1 MTGMAM
7 MQILIRMSIQGSI
20 IIGIV
25 LLLRMVFRG
34 LRISYRYCVLLWG
47 IVFFYLIFPWK
58 IENEYGFWRAQP
70 ESMVVAV
77 SADGP
82 TVVTGLGTGIVL
94 EQSAVPGQATGTDA
108 VTGQSTLS
116 EQATGTDAVTEQ
128 STQPEQATGTD
139 ATTGQSANPKT
150 GSDAFPV
157 TDAQSTGATATFLA
171 SSAFLRVIFAVRY
184 LWLAG
189 IPCFLAYFIF
199 SYVGMKRRLAECL
212 PGEEGVCYVDGS
224 RTPMVFGILRPQ
236 IYLPVEMHPEFYDC
250 VLQHERIHLHRRDY
264 LWKILAYL
272 ISIVHWVNPV
282 VWLAYY
288 LLCCDM
294 EKACDE
300 AVTEQLEPE
309 GRQEYAAVL
318 LSMATDTTA
327 RRIFSAPVCFDEGD
341 IRGRIQHI
349 LKCRKTAGKLAALA
363 VELCIVVALVLLTQR
378 SPVTAQNPEQ
388 NGTISGE
395 TAESETT
402 ENGNAKD
409 TQTEA
414 DGQDL
419 PTFYIRRVEDLQI
432 SSPFRIEDHYI
443 TDRVTIDNHY
453 YIDGDGVL
461 WGSGYNENGQL
472 GNGSYETDFGKGQ
485 FDAVR
490 IADHVISVD
499 ADGNN
504 NFCIYLTDDGKLYGM
519 GLNMAGLLLGKDS
532 VKQVYNNDDN
542 DRVCTPVL
550 LMENVRYARAGW
562 KAIVALQEDG
572 SVYWWGQLSTTTST
586 SDISYEEFWTVEEIP
601 DNPAKMM
608 YLEPHKVL
616 EHCVYVDMN
625 AWNGAAITETGDLYM
640 WGLNIFGQCGVSK
653 SENVHDFVRAPQ
665 KALENVSMV
674 WLGAIRQND
683 DGMDTEQ
690 QYLDWEVPYYSFDN
704 FALLQDGTLLAAGE
718 NLGKDFV
725 TTVLDGDIYESGSHR
740 ASFDFVPVRAVV
752 PSPEY
757 NREVLSRLTWG
768 MSRGE
773 VRSLCMDAGLQCFV
787 GGEDDGIYIEDSRY
801 RCFFAEDGGL
811 KGIVIQT
818 GSSRDERFI
827 VNETTLEEA
836 QQIVAD
842 AGGTLTLV
850 TPVGDN
856 PWENW
861 RYVDTAQGI
870 TYWLT
875 VSQGRVT
882 VITEEQPAAEASDG
896 QQERKGVLLMGH

>member
-1 MTGMAM
+1 MTGIAM

-20 IIGIV
+20 IVGIV

-47 IVFFYLIFPWK
+47 IAFFYLIFPWK
-58 IENEYGFWRAQP
+58 IENEHGFWWAQP

-94 EQSAVPGQATGTDA
+94 GQSAVPEQN
-108 VTGQSTLS
+108 VTPGQSNLPQQ
-116 EQATGTDAVTEQ
+116 EAMTEQ

-139 ATTGQSANPKT
+139 VTTGQSANSET
-150 GSDAFPV
+150 GSNAFPV

-199 SYVGMKRRLAECL
+199 SYVRMKRRLAECL
-212 PGEEGVCYVDGS
+212 PGEEGVRYVDGI

-236 IYLPVEMHPEFYDC
+236 IYLPVEMKPEFYDC
-250 VLQHERIHLHRRDY
+250 VLQHERIHLRRRDY

-272 ISIVHWVNPV
+272 ISIVHWMNPV

-300 AVTEQLEPE
+300 AVTEHLEPE

-327 RRIFSAPVCFDEGD
+327 RRVFAAPVCFDEGD
-341 IRGRIQHI
+341 IRGRIRHI

-378 SPVTAQNPEQ
+378 SSVTAQNSEQ
-388 NGTISGE
+388 NDTISGKI
-395 TAESETT
+395 AEGEIA

-419 PTFYIRRVEDLQI
+419 PAFYIRRAEDLQV
-432 SSPFRIEDHYI
+432 SSPLQIEEHYI
-443 TDRVTIDNHY
+443 TDRATAWNHY
-453 YIDGDGVL
+453 YIDADGVL
-461 WGSGYNENGQL
+461 WGSGYNQNGQL
-472 GNGSYETDFGKGQ
+472 GNGSYETDLDMGK

-490 IADHVISVD
+490 IADHVVLVD
-499 ADGNN
+499 ANLNN
-504 NFCIYLTDDGKLYGM
+504 NFCIYLTEDGKLYGM

-532 VKQVYNNDDN
+532 VKQVYGDDDN

-550 LMENVRYARAGW
+550 LMENVRYARAGRE
-562 KAIVALQEDG
+562 AIVALQEDG
-572 SVYWWGQLSTTTST
+572 SVYWWGQMRTTTST
-586 SDISYEEFWTVEEIP
+586 YGSDYDAYWTVEE
-601 DNPAKMM
+601 NPANPVKMM

-616 EHCVYVDMN
+616 DHCVYVDIST
-625 AWNGAAITETGDLYM
+625 WNGAAITETGDLYM
-640 WGLNIFGQCGVSK
+640 WGLNIFGQCGVAK
-653 SENVHDFVRAPQ
+653 SENVHDFVWAPE
-665 KALENVSMV
+665 KVLENVSMV
-674 WLGAIRQND
+674 WLEAIRQND
-683 DGMDTEQ
+683 DGIDTE
-690 QYLDWEVPYYSFDN
+690 LENLSWAVHSYSFDN

-718 NLGKDFV
+718 NLGKDSV
-725 TTVLDGDIYESGSHR
+725 TTVVDGDLAQAGSHR
-740 ASFDFVPVRAVV
+740 ASFGFVPVRAVV
-752 PSPEY
+752 YSTEY
-757 NREVLSRLTWG
+757 NREILAEFTWG
-768 MSRGE
+768 MSREE
-773 VRSLCMDAGLQCFV
+773 VRTLCTDAGLQCFV

-801 RCFFAEDGGL
+801 RCYFADDGGL

-818 GSSRDERFI
+818 GSSRDERFT
-827 VNETTLEEA
+827 VDETALEEV

-850 TPVGDN
+850 TPAGDN

-861 RYVDTAQGI
+861 KYVDTAQGI
-870 TYWLT
+870 TYWFT
-875 VSQGRVT
+875 VSQGKVT
-882 VITEEQPAAEASDG
+882 VITEEQLTAEASDG

>member
-7 MQILIRMSIQGSI
+7 MQILVRMSLQGSI

-25 LLLRMVFRG
+25 LLLRMIFRG

-47 IVFFYLIFPWK
+47 IAFFYLIFPWK

-70 ESMVVAV
+70 ESVVVAV

-82 TVVTGLGTGIVL
+82 TVVTGLRTGIVL
-94 EQSAVPGQATGTDA
+94 
-108 VTGQSTLS
+108 GQSDAPEQNTL
-116 EQATGTDAVTEQ
+116 
-128 STQPEQATGTD
+128 PEQATAGEG
-139 ATTGQSANPKT
+139 AQ
-150 GSDAFPV
+150 V
-157 TDAQSTGATATFLA
+157 VQSTNHGSEADTRPASDVQFPGTAAMPLT
-171 SSAFLRVIFAVRY
+171 SAVFLRVTSAVRY

-189 IPCFLAYFIF
+189 IPCFLVYFIF
-199 SYVGMKRRLAECL
+199 SYIRMKRRLAECL
-212 PGEEGVCYVDGS
+212 PGEEGVCYVDGI

-236 IYLPVEMHPEFYDC
+236 IYLPVEMKPEFYDC

-300 AVTEQLEPE
+300 AVTEHLEQE
-309 GRQEYAAVL
+309 GRQEYATVL
-318 LSMATDTTA
+318 LAMATDTTA

-341 IRGRIQHI
+341 IRGRIRHI

-378 SPVTAQNPEQ
+378 SSITAQNSEQ
-388 NGTISGE
+388 NGAIFGG
-395 TAESETT
+395 TADSETT

-409 TQTEA
+409 AQTEA

-419 PTFYIRRVEDLQI
+419 PAFFIRRVEDLQI

-443 TDRVTIDNHY
+443 TDRVTVDNHY
-453 YIDGDGVL
+453 YIDEDGVL

-472 GNGSYETDFGKGQ
+472 GNGSYETDFGKGK

-490 IADHVISVD
+490 IAEHVISVD
-499 ADGNN
+499 ADRNS

-532 VKQVYNNDDN
+532 VKQVYNNNDN

-550 LMENVRYARAGW
+550 LMENVRYARAGRE
-562 KAIVALQEDG
+562 AIVALQEDG

-586 SDISYEEFWTVEEIP
+586 SDILYEEFWTVEEIP

-653 SENVHDFVRAPQ
+653 SENIHDFVRAPQ

-674 WLGAIRQND
+674 WLGGIRQND
-683 DGMDTEQ
+683 DGIYTEQ
-690 QYLDWEVPYYSFDN
+690 QYLDWEVPSYSFDN

-718 NLGKDFV
+718 NLGEDYV
-725 TTVLDGDIYESGSHR
+725 TTVLDGDIYEPGSHR

-752 PSPEY
+752 YSTEY

-773 VRSLCMDAGLQCFV
+773 VRSLCTDAGLQCFV

-801 RCFFAEDGGL
+801 RCYFAEDGGL

-827 VNETTLEEA
+827 VDETTLEEA

-842 AGGTLTLV
+842 AGGILTLV

-861 RYVDTAQGI
+861 QYVDTAQGI

-882 VITEEQPAAEASDG
+882 VITEEQITAEDSDG
-896 QQERKGVLLMGH
+896 QQERKGVLLMGN